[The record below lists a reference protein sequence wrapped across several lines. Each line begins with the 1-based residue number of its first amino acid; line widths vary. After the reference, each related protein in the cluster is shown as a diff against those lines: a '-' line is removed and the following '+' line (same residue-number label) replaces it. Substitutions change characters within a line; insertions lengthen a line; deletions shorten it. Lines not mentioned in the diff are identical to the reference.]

1 MSENLPAPKIGAI
14 AVLFH
19 GERFLLVQRGKNP
32 GLGQWG
38 FPGGHVELGE
48 TAKAAAVRE
57 LWEETSIK
65 ATAGDYMT
73 AVDVIG
79 KSDDGQIAYHY
90 LLAVVPCT
98 YVSGTATAGDDA
110 AATEWVDLPEI
121 LSGNRPLSEG
131 VARVAQQV
139 WEANNGAA

>member
-73 AVDVIG
+73 AVDVI
-79 KSDDGQIAYHY
+79 DWGQGLVRRPSACEYRGVEDHGRQPH
-90 LLAVVPCT
+90 ADRFQQ
-98 YVSGTATAGDDA
+98 SGPYT
-110 AATEWVDLPEI
+110 
-121 LSGNRPLSEG
+121 
-131 VARVAQQV
+131 
-139 WEANNGAA
+139 